1 MPRYAVTFKFEV
13 VLEAPSDDVA
23 KTRAEV
29 VASLLQTVPSIKMPE
44 WFPDIEPPTI
54 SVRGPLRPS

>member
-1 MPRYAVTFKFEV
+1 MPRYTVTLSFEV

-29 VASLLQTVPSIKMPE
+29 VASLLQTVPSVKLPE
-44 WFPDIEPPTI
+44 WFPDIESPTI
-54 SVRGPLRPS
+54 SVRGAMRQS